1 MTSPFVMI
9 LRKELKDSLQSKW
22 LITFGVTFFFLALG
36 VPYIILGAG
45 GLLPSDY
52 PGMVVGTLV
61 TLAVPLV
68 PLVSLAMSSTTIA
81 GEREVGTM
89 EYLLAQPAT
98 KVEVF
103 FGKYVGLVTSLTL
116 AMFLGYGGAE
126 LIVYSTNPEFIA
138 SFLFALAYSLL
149 LAGAAVGL
157 GFIVSVSVKT
167 RAAAIG
173 TGLFLWFVLV
183 VIYDSGFLGVITV
196 ALDADSLLIPLT
208 LANPVETTRILA
220 LMHMAESPL
229 RGELGPQA
237 AYLLQNYGS
246 ITASRILTAVLLL
259 WVIVP
264 VVISFILFNRQ
275 DAST

>member
-1 MTSPFVMI
+1 MTNPFIMI

-89 EYLLAQPAT
+89 EYPLAQPAT
-98 KVEVF
+98 KAEVF

-138 SFLFALAYSLL
+138 SFIFALAYSLL

-237 AYLLQNYGS
+237 SYLLQNYGS
-246 ITASRILTAVLLL
+246 ITASRILTGVLLL

>member
-1 MTSPFVMI
+1 
-9 LRKELKDSLQSKW
+9 
-22 LITFGVTFFFLALG
+22 
-36 VPYIILGAG
+36 
-45 GLLPSDY
+45 
-52 PGMVVGTLV
+52 
-61 TLAVPLV
+61 
-68 PLVSLAMSSTTIA
+68 
-81 GEREVGTM
+81 
-89 EYLLAQPAT
+89 
-98 KVEVF
+98 
-103 FGKYVGLVTSLTL
+103 
-116 AMFLGYGGAE
+116 MFLGYGGAE

-220 LMHMAESPL
+220 FLHMAESPL

-237 AYLLQNYGS
+237 AYLLKEFGS
-246 ITASRILTAVLLL
+246 ITASRILTTVLLL

-264 VVISFILFNRQ
+264 VAISYLIFRRQ
-275 DAST
+275 DAS

>member
-1 MTSPFVMI
+1 MTSPFAMI
-9 LRKELKDSLQSKW
+9 LRKELKDSLRSKW

-52 PGMVVGTLV
+52 PGMVVGTLI
-61 TLAVPLV
+61 TLSVPLV

-81 GEREVGTM
+81 GEREVGTL

-98 KVEVF
+98 KLEVF
-103 FGKYVGLVTSLTL
+103 MGKYLGLVISLSL
-116 AMFLGYGGAE
+116 AMLLGYGGAE

-138 SFLFALAYSLL
+138 SFLFAMAYSLL

-157 GFIVSVSVKT
+157 GFIISVSVKT

-173 TGLFLWFVLV
+173 SGLFLWFILV
-183 VIYDSGFLGVITV
+183 IIYDSGFLGVITV
-196 ALDADSLLIPLT
+196 ALNANALLIPLT

-237 AYLLQNYGS
+237 SYLLAEYGS
-246 ITASRILTAVLLL
+246 IVASRVLLAVLIL

-264 VVISFILFNRQ
+264 VTISYLIFRRQ
-275 DAST
+275 DASN

>member
-1 MTSPFVMI
+1 MTNPFIMI

-103 FGKYVGLVTSLTL
+103 FVN
-116 AMFLGYGGAE
+116 M
-126 LIVYSTNPEFIA
+126 
-138 SFLFALAYSLL
+138 
-149 LAGAAVGL
+149 
-157 GFIVSVSVKT
+157 
-167 RAAAIG
+167 
-173 TGLFLWFVLV
+173 
-183 VIYDSGFLGVITV
+183 
-196 ALDADSLLIPLT
+196 LDL
-208 LANPVETTRILA
+208 
-220 LMHMAESPL
+220 
-229 RGELGPQA
+229 
-237 AYLLQNYGS
+237 
-246 ITASRILTAVLLL
+246 
-259 WVIVP
+259 
-264 VVISFILFNRQ
+264 
-275 DAST
+275 

>member
-1 MTSPFVMI
+1 MI
-9 LRKELKDSLQSKW
+9 MRKELKDSLQSKW

-45 GLLPSDY
+45 GLLPGDY

-68 PLVSLAMSSTTIA
+68 PLVSLAMSSTSIA

-89 EYLLAQPAT
+89 EYLLAQPST
-98 KVEVF
+98 KFEVF
-103 FGKYVGLVTSLTL
+103 FGKYLGLVTALTL

-138 SFLFALAYSLL
+138 SFIYALVYSLM
-149 LAGAAVGL
+149 LAGASVGL

-246 ITASRILTAVLLL
+246 ITASRILTGVLLL

-264 VVISFILFNRQ
+264 VAISYLIFRRQ
-275 DAST
+275 DATI

>member
-1 MTSPFVMI
+1 MTSPFLMI
-9 LRKELKDSLQSKW
+9 MRKELKDSLQSKW

-45 GLLPSDY
+45 GLLPGDY

-68 PLVSLAMSSTTIA
+68 PLVSLAMSSTSIA

-89 EYLLAQPAT
+89 EYLLAQPST
-98 KVEVF
+98 KFEVF
-103 FGKYVGLVTSLTL
+103 FGKYLGLVTALTL

-138 SFLFALAYSLL
+138 SFIYALTYSLL
-149 LAGAAVGL
+149 LAGASVGL

-246 ITASRILTAVLLL
+246 ITASRILTGVLLL

-264 VVISFILFNRQ
+264 VAISYLIFRRQ
-275 DAST
+275 DATI